1 MNFSPNMAGMS
12 GDARPANRAVSK
24 GGTLR
29 ASDSVIRLNPFELA
43 PASAGAFSGFSVTLP
58 IPPTTNNLF
67 ATSGKRRHR
76 SAEYDEWL
84 AGARHALRREAITP
98 VKGRYAFL
106 IALPDLMR
114 GDCSNRI
121 KAPEDLLVKE
131 GLTPDDRH
139 ADFTAAYRS
148 HAVSGAACIVTV
160 CPIEHLSAALASVG
174 GGPRPCPVNPPAG
187 QG

>member
-1 MNFSPNMAGMS
+1 MNLSPNMAGMS
-12 GDARPANRAVSK
+12 GDARPANRAFMGDDGNLK
-24 GGTLR
+24 QF
-29 ASDSVIRLNPFELA
+29 SVVTTSLETP
-43 PASAGAFSGFSVTLP
+43 PASAGAFSGFRVTLP

-67 ATSGKRRHR
+67 ATTGKHRHR

-84 AGARHALRREAITP
+84 SGARHALRREAITP